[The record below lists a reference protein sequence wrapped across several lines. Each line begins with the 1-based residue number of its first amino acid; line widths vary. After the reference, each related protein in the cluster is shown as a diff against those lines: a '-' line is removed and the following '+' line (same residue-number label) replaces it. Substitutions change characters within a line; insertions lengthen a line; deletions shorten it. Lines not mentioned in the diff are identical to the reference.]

1 MAAGVSEVTTDKLN
15 VPNNTGIVKL
25 ILDPLI
31 QSMFSSHHSKE
42 VAEVCTL
49 QMTLT
54 VDSICKLQ
62 PSSKVI
68 LKAHICNI
76 ENRIKEY
83 VLALEQ
89 SKELLFNKESSWKTS
104 SVVVVKFN
112 VDAVVLKDFTI
123 LAVVA

>member
-1 MAAGVSEVTTDKLN
+1 M
-15 VPNNTGIVKL
+15 
-25 ILDPLI
+25 
-31 QSMFSSHHSKE
+31 
-42 VAEVCTL
+42 

-104 SVVVVKFN
+104 SVVVKFN